1 GQTSLL
7 PSHLPLSNMSLENGH
22 LSSADEPPY
31 ATLDTKPSR
40 SESELS
46 DVNDIPD
53 QAVTE
58 SADHVMQDVASPLSD
73 EDEDAD
79 GSDDG
84 DYDAPSP
91 PSRASADS
99 RHSSVSS
106 DASSV
111 PRKRKAEPDVDDDQ
125 YMQENPELYG
135 LRRSGRARPTRR
147 IIESSDEEQ
156 DDNDSGSDVNPGRA
170 RKRLRPATSRNA
182 SVRQS
187 DSGSESDSDTY
198 GGARGREF
206 AKKHRRRLQGA
217 SSRSASGLAGDLRF
231 STRQAGKV
239 TTYNEEDGDDFSE
252 EDTENMT
259 PNYWVAAED
268 NSPGIDIVL

>member
-1 GQTSLL
+1 
-7 PSHLPLSNMSLENGH
+7 MSLENGH
-22 LSSADEPPY
+22 LSPADEPAH

-58 SADHVMQDVASPLSD
+58 FADHVMQDVASPLSD

-91 PSRASADS
+91 PSRASVDS

-111 PRKRKAEPDVDDDQ
+111 PRKRKVEPDVDDDQ

-135 LRRSGRARPTRR
+135 LRRSVSQA
-147 IIESSDEEQ
+147 IALLI
-156 DDNDSGSDVNPGRA
+156 
-170 RKRLRPATSRNA
+170 LLLLTSPR
-182 SVRQS
+182 VVLVQ
-187 DSGSESDSDTY
+187 
-198 GGARGREF
+198 
-206 AKKHRRRLQGA
+206 
-217 SSRSASGLAGDLRF
+217 LA
-231 STRQAGKV
+231 
-239 TTYNEEDGDDFSE
+239 E
-252 EDTENMT
+252 
-259 PNYWVAAED
+259 
-268 NSPGIDIVL
+268 

>member
-1 GQTSLL
+1 
-7 PSHLPLSNMSLENGH
+7 MSLENGH

-58 SADHVMQDVASPLSD
+58 SADHVMQDIASPLSD

-268 NSPGIDIVL
+268 

>member
-1 GQTSLL
+1 
-7 PSHLPLSNMSLENGH
+7 MSFENGH
-22 LSSADEPPY
+22 LSSPDEPAY
-31 ATLDTKPSR
+31 ATLDHKPSR

-58 SADHVMQDVASPLSD
+58 SIDHVMNDVASPRSD

-91 PSRASADS
+91 PSRASVDS

-111 PRKRKAEPDVDDDQ
+111 PRKRKAAEPDVDDDQ

-135 LRRSGRARPTRR
+135 LRRSVSQPAVLLVLFSLTCPRVVLVQLAELCVLPCLLVARLILT
-147 IIESSDEEQ
+147 
-156 DDNDSGSDVNPGRA
+156 
-170 RKRLRPATSRNA
+170 RKRRSRA
-182 SVRQS
+182 VMKS
-187 DSGSESDSDTY
+187 
-198 GGARGREF
+198 
-206 AKKHRRRLQGA
+206 K
-217 SSRSASGLAGDLRF
+217 
-231 STRQAGKV
+231 
-239 TTYNEEDGDDFSE
+239 TT
-252 EDTENMT
+252 TT
-259 PNYWVAAED
+259 LVQT
-268 NSPGIDIVL
+268 

>member
-1 GQTSLL
+1 
-7 PSHLPLSNMSLENGH
+7 MSFENGH
-22 LSSADEPPY
+22 LSSFDEPTY

-58 SADHVMQDVASPLSD
+58 SADHVMHDVASPRSD

-91 PSRASADS
+91 PSRASVDS

-106 DASSV
+106 DGSSV

-135 LRRSGRARPTRR
+135 LRRSVSRTVALLVFLLLTSPRVVLAQLAESCVLLCLVVARLVLTSIRRSRAAMKNKATMTLAQTSIPAAPVNAYGRPH
-147 IIESSDEEQ
+147 
-156 DDNDSGSDVNPGRA
+156 
-170 RKRLRPATSRNA
+170 PAMVPLSLTTLS
-182 SVRQS
+182 
-187 DSGSESDSDTY
+187 
-198 GGARGREF
+198 
-206 AKKHRRRLQGA
+206 
-217 SSRSASGLAGDLRF
+217 F
-231 STRQAGKV
+231 S
-239 TTYNEEDGDDFSE
+239 Y
-252 EDTENMT
+252 
-259 PNYWVAAED
+259 
-268 NSPGIDIVL
+268 

>member
-1 GQTSLL
+1 
-7 PSHLPLSNMSLENGH
+7 MSFENGH
-22 LSSADEPPY
+22 LSSPDEPTY

-58 SADHVMQDVASPLSD
+58 SIDHVMNDVASPRSD

-91 PSRASADS
+91 PSRASNDS

-111 PRKRKAEPDVDDDQ
+111 PRKRKAAEPDVDDDQ

-135 LRRSGRARPTRR
+135 LRRSVSQPAVLLVFFLLTCPRVVLVQLAESCVLLYILVARLVLTPARRSRAVTKSKTTTTLAQTSIPAALANAYGRP
-147 IIESSDEEQ
+147 
-156 DDNDSGSDVNPGRA
+156 PRA
-170 RKRLRPATSRNA
+170 MVPLS
-182 SVRQS
+182 
-187 DSGSESDSDTY
+187 
-198 GGARGREF
+198 
-206 AKKHRRRLQGA
+206 L
-217 SSRSASGLAGDLRF
+217 
-231 STRQAGKV
+231 
-239 TTYNEEDGDDFSE
+239 
-252 EDTENMT
+252 T
-259 PNYWVAAED
+259 PISFGY
-268 NSPGIDIVL
+268 

>member
-1 GQTSLL
+1 
-7 PSHLPLSNMSLENGH
+7 MSLENGH
-22 LSSADEPPY
+22 LSSVDEPAY

-91 PSRASADS
+91 PSRASVDS

-111 PRKRKAEPDVDDDQ
+111 PRKRKAEPGVDDDQ

-135 LRRSGRARPTRR
+135 LRRSVSQAVVLLILPLLTCHRVALAQLAESCVSLCLMMAR
-147 IIESSDEEQ
+147 
-156 DDNDSGSDVNPGRA
+156 
-170 RKRLRPATSRNA
+170 
-182 SVRQS
+182 
-187 DSGSESDSDTY
+187 
-198 GGARGREF
+198 
-206 AKKHRRRLQGA
+206 
-217 SSRSASGLAGDLRF
+217 
-231 STRQAGKV
+231 
-239 TTYNEEDGDDFSE
+239 
-252 EDTENMT
+252 
-259 PNYWVAAED
+259 
-268 NSPGIDIVL
+268 

>member
-1 GQTSLL
+1 
-7 PSHLPLSNMSLENGH
+7 MSFENGH
-22 LSSADEPPY
+22 LSSPDEPAY
-31 ATLDTKPSR
+31 ATLDHKPSR

-58 SADHVMQDVASPLSD
+58 SIDHVMNDVASPRSD

-91 PSRASADS
+91 PSRASVDS

-111 PRKRKAEPDVDDDQ
+111 PRKRKAAEPDVDDDQ

-135 LRRSGRARPTRR
+135 LRRSVSQPAVLLVFFSLTSLRVVLVQLAELCVLLYILLARPILTPTRR
-147 IIESSDEEQ
+147 SRAVTKNKTTTTLAQMSIPAAPA
-156 DDNDSGSDVNPGRA
+156 NAYGRPPRA
-170 RKRLRPATSRNA
+170 MVPLS
-182 SVRQS
+182 
-187 DSGSESDSDTY
+187 
-198 GGARGREF
+198 
-206 AKKHRRRLQGA
+206 L
-217 SSRSASGLAGDLRF
+217 
-231 STRQAGKV
+231 
-239 TTYNEEDGDDFSE
+239 
-252 EDTENMT
+252 T
-259 PNYWVAAED
+259 PISFNY
-268 NSPGIDIVL
+268 

>member
-1 GQTSLL
+1 
-7 PSHLPLSNMSLENGH
+7 MSFENGH
-22 LSSADEPPY
+22 LSSPDEPAY

-58 SADHVMQDVASPLSD
+58 SIDHVMNDVASPRSD

-91 PSRASADS
+91 PSRASNDS

-111 PRKRKAEPDVDDDQ
+111 PRKRKAAEPDVDDDQ

-135 LRRSGRARPTRR
+135 LRRSVSQPAVLLVFFLLTSPRVVLVQLAESCVLLYILVARLVLTPARRSRAVTKSKTTTTLAQTSIPAALANAYGRP
-147 IIESSDEEQ
+147 
-156 DDNDSGSDVNPGRA
+156 PRA
-170 RKRLRPATSRNA
+170 MVPLS
-182 SVRQS
+182 
-187 DSGSESDSDTY
+187 
-198 GGARGREF
+198 
-206 AKKHRRRLQGA
+206 L
-217 SSRSASGLAGDLRF
+217 
-231 STRQAGKV
+231 
-239 TTYNEEDGDDFSE
+239 
-252 EDTENMT
+252 T
-259 PNYWVAAED
+259 PISFGY
-268 NSPGIDIVL
+268 